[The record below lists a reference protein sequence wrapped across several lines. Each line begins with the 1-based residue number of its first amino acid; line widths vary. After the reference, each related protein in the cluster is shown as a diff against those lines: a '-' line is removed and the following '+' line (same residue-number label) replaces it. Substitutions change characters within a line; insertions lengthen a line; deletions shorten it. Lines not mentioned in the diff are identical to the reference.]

1 MSLDNLP
8 LEPVHIAGVISL
20 GVFLCAIAVA
30 RLALGRGLVRGRIA
44 RSNSADSGWSSG
56 SSGRSLTDYETASV
70 QSLLSRIGALVQPR
84 SAATTTALRRQL
96 LQAGYFSAA
105 SVSIFHGIRVACGV
119 GLAVLLPALEAFL
132 EIDLLGAMLPL
143 MSIGLGAAG
152 LILPGVWL
160 DHRRAAM
167 RVSYRNAF
175 PDFMDLVV
183 VCVEAGQSLHGAID
197 RVSREIVQFS
207 PALGANLHI
216 VNLELRA
223 GRTLVEALDALHD
236 RVGIDEVKSLQV
248 LLKQSEELGS
258 SIAGT
263 LRVFSDE
270 MREKRMSRAEAKA
283 YSLPVKMTVPLG
295 LFIFPVILL
304 VILVPIIIRVRVA
317 LLPVGV

>member
-1 MSLDNLP
+1 MSLDSFQ
-8 LEPVHIAGVISL
+8 LEPMHIASIISL
-20 GVFLCAIAVA
+20 VVFLCALAVA
-30 RLALGRGLVRGRIA
+30 RLVMGRGLVRGRIA
-44 RSNSADSGWSSG
+44 RPNLADGGWSGASA
-56 SSGRSLTDYETASV
+56 GRALTDHDAASV

-84 SAATTTALRRQL
+84 SSATTTALRRQL
-96 LQAGYFSAA
+96 LQAGYFSPA
-105 SVSIFHGIRVACGV
+105 SVSIFHGVRVACAAI
-119 GLAVLLPALEAFL
+119 LAVLMPALEAIL
-132 EIDLLGAMLPL
+132 EVDLLGSLLPL
-143 MSIGLGAAG
+143 ASVGLGAVG

-167 RVSYRNAF
+167 RVNYRNAF

-258 SIAGT
+258 SIAST